1 MEFNER
7 FYREEPVAL
16 AEEHKIGVIVVD
28 HGSRRADA
36 NNLLHKVRFGEDL
49 SKIHILISWGSP
61 PCAACTS
68 AGRLSLLLRRVSWG

>member
-1 MEFNER
+1 MPSVIVHNEEDVEMEFNER

-36 NNLLHKVRFGEDL
+36 NNLLHKVSFGEDI
-49 SKIHILISWGSP
+49 SK
-61 PCAACTS
+61 
-68 AGRLSLLLRRVSWG
+68 